1 MRSCQAKL
9 LWILVAVV
17 FVLLI
22 VAAIT
27 GGVYLALRQ
36 RQSSAAGWQDPIAV
50 IIPDE
55 IAPDFALYPLAG
67 ALELETIDAALA
79 GGELETAYSLLVFG
93 LDLSDAQRIGRLL
106 ILGRRFTEFE
116 TPQRAALAYGQVY
129 DVAILSSRLNDPARA
144 DALLAAGKGWAAVG
158 ERDSAL
164 QAFDQVYVIAT
175 ESPYI
180 QLAHRRDLL
189 TSIETAYRDLDEPE
203 LADRTR
209 EQIVRLDREDYRPPG
224 QPVEWPELPLE
235 SEPVSSAEVG
245 ELEEARRQAAFEV
258 VDLLGGGV
266 QPAPEEIDRLTQAL
280 LAEDAAKTGLYAEQ
294 LAQTT
299 QSGRRINI
307 HWHRIGWLMLKYQ
320 VAMRGLGM
328 SVVPEW
334 ESQVREIQAA
344 LSTAYEDLRFDY
356 EDFVTALPAA
366 SLMEP
371 GNYQVRR
378 QVILA
383 GRLGQYPNYPE
394 TQLAGRLRD
403 SVGQLI
409 GAGLVEQL
417 YVDWTQEEWGLNFFL
432 SPADAYRDA
441 N

>member
-1 MRSCQAKL
+1 
-9 LWILVAVV
+9 
-17 FVLLI
+17 
-22 VAAIT
+22 
-27 GGVYLALRQ
+27 
-36 RQSSAAGWQDPIAV
+36 
-50 IIPDE
+50 
-55 IAPDFALYPLAG
+55 
-67 ALELETIDAALA
+67 
-79 GGELETAYSLLVFG
+79 
-93 LDLSDAQRIGRLL
+93 
-106 ILGRRFTEFE
+106 LGRRFTEFE

-189 TSIETAYRDLDEPE
+189 TSLEAAYRDLDEPE